1 MQGQDCG
8 QLFTLG
14 TIRRLTS
21 CVWATWAFACNKSA
35 VLIRPCEKVTDS
47 IPHAL
52 APTERASQVDL
63 STNEILPSTASPDGD
78 DIGDNQNCDASQVA
92 PVGKNALD
100 SAESKPQGGVCPPLS
115 RMAATSANVGVA
127 AADVAVDIAGCKEE
141 GDSKVSV
148 EVEQTALLTGTARE
162 VQEEVVWLREQ
173 LRQRTLQL
181 QEVVA
186 VGVGIEWVM

>member
-1 MQGQDCG
+1 MQEQDCG

-14 TIRRLTS
+14 KNRRLAS
-21 CVWATWAFACNKSA
+21 CVWAAWAFACIKGA
-35 VLIRPCEKVTDS
+35 VLIRPCKKVTDS
-47 IPHAL
+47 LPHTL

-63 STNEILPSTASPDGD
+63 STNEILPSTAGHDGD
-78 DIGDNQNCDASQVA
+78 DIGGNRNPDALQVA
-92 PVGKNALD
+92 PVGKIALD
-100 SAESKPQGGVCPPLS
+100 APESTPQGGLGHSPSP
-115 RMAATSANVGVA
+115 MAATCATVGA
-127 AADVAVDIAGCKEE
+127 GAADVVADIAGCKEE
-141 GDSKVSV
+141 GAAQVGV
-148 EVEQTALLTGTARE
+148 EVEQTGTARE

>member
-1 MQGQDCG
+1 MQEQDCG

-14 TIRRLTS
+14 KNRRLAS
-21 CVWATWAFACNKSA
+21 CVWAAWAFACIKGA
-35 VLIRPCEKVTDS
+35 VLIRPCKKVTDS
-47 IPHAL
+47 LPHTL

-78 DIGDNQNCDASQVA
+78 DIGGNQNSDASQAA

-100 SAESKPQGGVCPPLS
+100 STESKPQGGVCPCPS
-115 RMAATSANVGVA
+115 PMAATSANVGVA

-141 GDSKVSV
+141 GDSKVGV
-148 EVEQTALLTGTARE
+148 EVEQTGTARE